1 MLQPLLTT
9 KLHRPQPRTHVVAR
23 AGLIG
28 RLQAGRH
35 RRLSLIAAP
44 PGFGKT
50 TLASMWVA
58 ASTQPAAWLSLD
70 PADSEPLRFVR
81 YVIAAL
87 QTTTPTIGAEV
98 MALLDRPQPPPIEAL
113 LPLLLND
120 LAACEHPA
128 MLVLDDYHLID
139 APIIDQ
145 MLATLIEYLPPR
157 WHVAIAT
164 RTEPRLPLARLRAR
178 GQLNEVAAADLRL
191 TSTEAGEFLRL
202 VMDLQLSPAE
212 VALLADRTEGW
223 IAGLQLAALSLQQH
237 ADIGRFVQAFAGTH
251 RYIADYLVEEVL
263 QHQPEPLRQFLLQ
276 TAILERLHGPL
287 CAAVTGQAESQA
299 HLEAL
304 ERGHFFLVPLD
315 DSRQWYRYHQLFGEV
330 LLAQLQAT
338 APQLVPAL
346 HLRASQWYQQHGLLA
361 EAIRHALAAGDA
373 HRAADLIERSIPAMR
388 QSRQEALLLRW
399 LVTLPADLLRS
410 RPVLSVG
417 MAGAMLAVGELNG
430 IEAHLRSA
438 EEWLEAPAA
447 QRCHMIVADPDE
459 LPRLPGAI
467 AMYRA
472 CVALATGAIDASVAW
487 ATEALELIPA
497 DDPLMYGATA
507 GLLSLAAWS
516 RGDLVAAR
524 QMFTTSIEH
533 LRAAQHFA
541 DVLGCMV
548 GVADLQ
554 LIQGQLRAAA
564 QTYEQGL
571 ALAMADGVPYMR
583 GIVDMAIGLSEVAYQ
598 QNDLERA
605 RQLLQQSQAWGE
617 PSGLP
622 QSPYRWRVAMALVQ
636 AASEHYDDALVLLGE
651 AERRY
656 VSDFFPNI
664 RPIAALKVRIWL
676 AQGRLHEAQ
685 AWAYTQGLHAA
696 DRPRF
701 EREYESITLAMV
713 LLASAQSADD
723 HAAVLQ
729 LLDRLLE
736 SAEAGGRMGSMID
749 ILLVQ
754 VCAHH
759 TQGNMAAAVAAL
771 EHALRL
777 AEPEGY
783 LRCFLDHGQPIASVL
798 TAAAK
803 HSSVGLPI
811 HRVLAAF
818 GVVEPSAT
826 PPRSR
831 LIEPLSERER
841 AVLQLLTTD
850 LSGPEIAQR
859 LMVSLN
865 TLRTHTQH
873 IYDKLGAHS
882 RRAAVRRAQEL
893 GLC

>member
-1 MLQPLLTT
+1 
-9 KLHRPQPRTHVVAR
+9 VAR

-50 TLASMWVA
+50 TLASLWVA
-58 ASTQPAAWLSLD
+58 SSAQPAAWLSLD
-70 PADSEPLRFVR
+70 SADNDPSRFVR
-81 YVIAAL
+81 HLVAAL
-87 QTTTPTIGAEV
+87 QILDPTLGAEV
-98 MALLDRPQPPPIEAL
+98 VALLDRPQPPAIEAL
-113 LPLLLND
+113 WPLLLND
-120 LAACEHPA
+120 LAACPQPA
-128 MLVLDDYHLID
+128 LLVLDDYHLIEV
-139 APIIDQ
+139 PLIDQ
-145 MLATLIEYLPPR
+145 LMATLIEYLPAG
-157 WHVAIAT
+157 WHVLITT
-164 RTEPRLPLARLRAR
+164 RADPRLPLARLRAR
-178 GQLNEVAAADLRL
+178 GQLTEVYATDLRL
-191 TSTEAGEFLRL
+191 SYSEAAEFLQQ

-237 ADIGRFVQAFAGTH
+237 ADIGHFVQAFAGTH

-263 QHQPEPLRQFLLQ
+263 QHQPAPLRQFLLH
-276 TAILERLHGPL
+276 TAILDRLHGPL

-299 HLEAL
+299 YLEAL

-315 DSRQWYRYHQLFGEV
+315 DTRQWYRYHQLFGEV
-330 LLAQLQAT
+330 LLAQLQST
-338 APQLVPAL
+338 APHLVPAL
-346 HLRASQWYQQHGLLA
+346 HLRASQWYQQHGALN
-361 EAIRHALAAGDA
+361 EAIRHALAAGDTT
-373 HRAADLIERSIPAMR
+373 RAADLVERAIPAMR

-399 LVTLPADLLRS
+399 LVTLPADLLRL
-410 RPVLSVG
+410 RPVLGVG

-430 IEAHLRSA
+430 IEAYLRSA
-438 EEWLEAPAA
+438 EEWLVVPAT
-447 QRCHMIVADPDE
+447 QRHHMIVANPDE

-472 CVALATGAIDASVAW
+472 CVALATGAIDAAVVH
-487 ATEALELIPA
+487 ATRALELIPA

-516 RGDLVAAR
+516 RGDLVAAQ
-524 QMFTTSIEH
+524 QMFATSIER

-636 AASEHYDDALVLLGE
+636 AAAGHYDDALVLLAE

-656 VSDFFPNI
+656 ISDFFPNI

-676 AQGRLHEAQ
+676 AQGRLHDAR
-685 AWAYTQGLHAA
+685 AWAHAQGLHAA

-754 VCAHH
+754 VCAQHA
-759 TQGNMAAAVAAL
+759 QRNMAAAVEAL

-783 LRCFLDHGQPIASVL
+783 LRCFLDHGHPIASVL
-798 TAAAK
+798 TVAAK
-803 HSSVGLPI
+803 HSPVGSPM
-811 HRVLAAF
+811 RRMLASF
-818 GVVEPSAT
+818 GVVESSAT
-826 PPRSR
+826 LPRSR
-831 LIEPLSERER
+831 MIEPLSERER

-850 LSGPEIAQR
+850 LSGPEIAKR
-859 LMVSLN
+859 LVVSLN

-873 IYDKLGAHS
+873 IYDKLGVHN